1 MSSLPST
8 APKRGGWLQ
17 SVRAVAWSFIGLRS
31 RAGMTEDMD
40 RLHPLQVVAVGIV
53 GAIVFVVALAML
65 AKWIAG

>member
-1 MSSLPST
+1 
-8 APKRGGWLQ
+8 
-17 SVRAVAWSFIGLRS
+17 
-31 RAGMTEDMD
+31 MD